1 MADLKII
8 PSLDTAI
15 KPEMNSW
22 SSLPAGILLLI
33 EEGPPDY
40 YLLIDDDGN
49 RLLIG

>member
-1 MADLKII
+1 MADLKVI

-15 KPEMNSW
+15 KPDMNSW
-22 SSLPAGILLLI
+22 SSPPLGILLLI

-40 YLLIDDDGN
+40 YLLIDDNGN